1 MPRVWRAVRN
11 APAWRE
17 PSDVEVRARRR
28 FSSYE
33 ASTESGRARFSEP
46 LGYESLVATRSRRHP
61 AVASSRTFRGG
72 TGAVDLMVQVAGV
85 DGHGLHDPRKV
96 TQPPGGG
103 ELGRFGGQAQTPHV
117 AARICGCQ
125 LDLRAGPVDS
135 QPAQCIAL
143 GDDVA
148 VGGRGDRVDGDMC
161 GHVTRTVGEQVR
173 LVPSQVG
180 THRPK
185 ARTVRPGVAV
195 VDRDRDPG
203 LHPAYDVSPRGVTS
217 RPNLGPGA
225 GRRTI

>member
-125 LDLRAGPVDS
+125 
-135 QPAQCIAL
+135 
-143 GDDVA
+143 
-148 VGGRGDRVDGDMC
+148 
-161 GHVTRTVGEQVR
+161 VR

-195 VDRDRDPG
+195 VDRDRDPA
-203 LHPAYDVSPRGVTS
+203 LHPAYDVRPRGVTS